1 MVGKQCLVN
10 CLQLIL
16 ISQAINIILFM
27 TNICVV
33 KCHIITVKVSLFSQA
48 LMELVPILN
57 VVFQVINIFYSASFG
72 HGADPQ
78 LLAFLNHSRPSK
90 IYTHFSN

>member
-16 ISQAINIILFM
+16 MSQAINFILFM

-33 KCHIITVKVSLFSQA
+33 KCHIMPVKVSPFSQVPI
-48 LMELVPILN
+48 ELVPILK
-57 VVFQVINIFYSASFG
+57 VFYRVINIFYSASFG

-78 LLAFLNHSRPSK
+78 L
-90 IYTHFSN
+90 